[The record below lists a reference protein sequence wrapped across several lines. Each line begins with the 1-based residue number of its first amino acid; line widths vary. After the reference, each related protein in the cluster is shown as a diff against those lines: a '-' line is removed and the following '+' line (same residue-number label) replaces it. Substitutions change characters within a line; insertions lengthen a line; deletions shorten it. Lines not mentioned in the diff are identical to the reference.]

1 MAAASLILTD
11 SVMQD
16 EAPVFGI
23 PTLVLRDVTERP
35 RALATRDLALVGTDP
50 EQIAAAASR
59 ILDDA
64 LAHAAMTRPAFPCD
78 RGDAA
83 EKILDGVEQYF
94 SSDPSGEH
102 PLPFPPVWTKDG
114 GPKGA

>member
-1 MAAASLILTD
+1 
-11 SVMQD
+11 
-16 EAPVFGI
+16 VFGI
-23 PTLVLRDVTERP
+23 PALVLRDVTERP
-35 RALATRDLALVGTDP
+35 RALATRDLALAGTDP

-59 ILDDA
+59 VLNDA
-64 LAHAAMTRPAFPCD
+64 LAHVAMACRALPCGW
-78 RGDAA
+78 GDAA